1 MKIAVVYT
9 MKGCPHCGHIKEELK
24 KNRISFIERDIEEY
38 EEEYDEFVKVVENE
52 YVPALMLLTLDD
64 EDNASN
70 VKFLA
75 PDRDYQDIF
84 EGVDLV
90 KNYLLD

>member
-24 KNRISFIERDIEEY
+24 KNKITFIERDIEEY
-38 EEEYDEFVKVVENE
+38 EEEYDEFSKVVENE

-64 EDNASN
+64 NDNASN

-90 KNYLLD
+90 KNYILD